1 MTSSSTT
8 NFSGN
13 DSERKRVMIEM
24 HQPRSAGASFALQT
38 AGSFNV
44 SGFQLDTEF
53 DPIPMSPTP
62 EQAASF
68 SSTDE
73 EVIVVRGVVDANQ
86 IAELEAQ
93 PNVIKVWEDSEIRP
107 FNRVVTPER
116 DTALVQPTTA
126 AASCPIGTC
135 DCAPR
140 TAKGT
145 IQDVAKYL
153 GVDQIWSS
161 GIRGD
166 EIHVGVLDGGM
177 TAEGRPVRS
186 GETSRRI
193 PRVVGGWPTSNWGTV
208 ASGWSEHGNMCATDV
223 LGMAPNVKLYDIR
236 ISDGNALSNA
246 LAGFQWAI
254 NQYKANGTPQI
265 LTNSWGYFQEAW
277 DPDYTKNPNHPFTR
291 KVVEAIQEGILV
303 LFAAGNCGATCSD
316 GRCGNDRGPGRSIWG
331 ANGHPLVM
339 TVAAVNI
346 NEQLAG
352 YSSQGP
358 AALDPRKPD
367 FCGITHFKGYFDSD
381 SGTSAATPIVAGV
394 VALLKQAKP
403 SLTQDEAKNALMNT
417 AKDIGPT
424 GWDQHSG
431 AGIIRAKAAF
441 DAVSLVWHNN
451 VKVRGLW
458 AINQDRN
465 AWVFINGLGWCRIAH
480 DNDNIFLNMLTQLM
494 MAKTGDRPLNILVQV
509 NTIKQIYLL

>member
-1 MTSSSTT
+1 
-8 NFSGN
+8 
-13 DSERKRVMIEM
+13 M
-24 HQPRSAGASFALQT
+24 HQPRSAGTAFALRM
-38 AGSFNV
+38 AESMD
-44 SGFQLDTEF
+44 SGFQLDTDF
-53 DPIPMSPTP
+53 DPIPMAPTA

-68 SSTDE
+68 ADANE
-73 EVIVVRGVVDANQ
+73 EVVIVRGVVEASK

-93 PNVIKVWEDSEIRP
+93 PNVIKVWEDSTISP
-107 FNRVVTPER
+107 FSVVAPER
-116 DTALVQPTTA
+116 DVHMVQPTA
-126 AASCPIGTC
+126 VAASCPIGTC

-140 TAKGT
+140 TGKGT

-153 GVDQIWSS
+153 GVDQIWAS

-166 EIHVGVLDGGM
+166 NIYVAVVDGGI

-193 PRVVGGWPTSNWGTV
+193 PQVVGGWPTSNWGTV
-208 ASGWSEHGNMCATDV
+208 ASGWGEHGNMCATDV
-223 LGMAPNVKLYDIR
+223 LGMAPNAKIYDIR
-236 ISDGNALSNA
+236 LADGNALSNA

-254 NQYKANGTPQI
+254 DQHKANGTPHVM
-265 LTNSWGYFQEAW
+265 TNSWGYFQEAW

-316 GRCGNDRGPGRSIWG
+316 GRCGSDRGPGRSIWG

-339 TVAAVNI
+339 TVGAVNI

-381 SGTSAATPIVAGV
+381 SGTSAATPITAGV
-394 VALLKQAKP
+394 VALLKQAKS
-403 SLTQDEAKNALMNT
+403 SLTQEEAKNALIST
-417 AKDIGPT
+417 AKDIGPS

-441 DAVSLVWHNN
+441 DAVTLIWRNN

-458 AINQDRN
+458 TINQDRN
-465 AWVFINGLGWCRIAH
+465 AWIYVDGLGWRRISPE
-480 DNDNIFLNMLTQLM
+480 NDNIFLDMLIQLIT
-494 MAKTGDRPLNILVQV
+494 AKTGNRPVNILEQI